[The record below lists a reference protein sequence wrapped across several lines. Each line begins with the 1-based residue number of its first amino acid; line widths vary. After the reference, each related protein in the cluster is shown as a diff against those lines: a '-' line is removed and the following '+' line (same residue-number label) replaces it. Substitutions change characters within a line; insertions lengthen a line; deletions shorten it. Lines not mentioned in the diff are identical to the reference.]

1 MANGFYKPF
10 PYDVPMNTKARHI
23 LALVLDV
30 ATVIMVVVASI
41 MMFNYGG
48 NALAV
53 KGIYSLRYF
62 TVQSNML
69 LGAILVIALPFDVS
83 LLLGKRNESP
93 LPIRVLNLV
102 GTIGTTITMLTVLFF
117 LGPTMG
123 YAFMFSEANLLFH
136 LLIPIAGLIR
146 VIFFEGEGD
155 SPKWQ
160 VSFFGLIH
168 LFGYGLFYLFNVA
181 IHNGY
186 GQTDYDWY
194 GFGTNGLGIAILTF
208 VIMLVGAFFL
218 TWGLLMLQRKVR
230 KPMIK

>member
-1 MANGFYKPF
+1 
-10 PYDVPMNTKARHI
+10 MNAKARHI
-23 LALVLDV
+23 LALILDV
-30 ATVIMVVVASI
+30 ATVIMVIVASI

-48 NALAV
+48 SALAV
-53 KGIYSLRYF
+53 RGIFILRYF

-69 LGAILVIALPFDVS
+69 LGASLLIALPFDVS

-93 LPIRVLNLV
+93 LPVRVLNLV

-123 YAFMFSEANLLFH
+123 YGRMFTEANLFFH
-136 LLIPIAGLIR
+136 LLIPLAGLIR

-155 SPKWQ
+155 GPKWQ
-160 VSFFGLIH
+160 ASFFGLIH

-186 GQTDYDWY
+186 GQADYDWY
-194 GFGTNGLGIAILTF
+194 GFGTNGLGIGILAF
-208 VIMLVGAFFL
+208 VLMLVGAFFL

-230 KPMIK
+230 KF

>member
-1 MANGFYKPF
+1 
-10 PYDVPMNTKARHI
+10 MNAKARHI
-23 LALVLDV
+23 LALILDV
-30 ATVIMVVVASI
+30 ATIIMVIVASI

-48 NALAV
+48 SALAV
-53 KGIYSLRYF
+53 RGIFFLRYF

-69 LGAILVIALPFDVS
+69 LGAILLIALPFDAS

-123 YAFMFSEANLLFH
+123 YGFMFSEANLFFH
-136 LLIPIAGLIR
+136 LLIPLAGLIR
-146 VIFFEGEGD
+146 VIFLEGEGD
-155 SPKWQ
+155 GPKWQ
-160 VSFFGLIH
+160 ASFFGLIH

-194 GFGTNGLGIAILTF
+194 GFGTNGLGIGILAF
-208 VIMLVGAFFL
+208 ALMLMGAFFL

-230 KPMIK
+230 RFMTQ